1 MLITI
6 VFIIIA
12 LAIGV
17 IFGYSVRAFIVAK
30 QIGSAERKAKDI
42 LDNAKDKEKEILI
55 KAKEKAIAAIDEVKR
70 EESELKHELRVR
82 QERLEKREEVFDAKL
97 LELERSKEEYQ
108 KKLADVDELKAKAL
122 EVKEEQVK
130 KLEKIAGLTI
140 DEAKEVLFKNTEER
154 IKDELA
160 TRIRKL
166 EAESSYEVEKRA
178 KHVIATAMQRV
189 ASSVAQETTI
199 TSVVIPSEEMKG
211 RIIGK
216 EGRNIKT
223 IERLTGTEIVIDET
237 PNTIWIS
244 GYSPIR
250 RHWCRIALEKL
261 ILDGRIHPGRIE
273 EAVLEAKTDLARDIQ
288 KAGEEAAY
296 QAGVVGLDPKL
307 IRILGRL
314 KYRTSYGQNVLQH
327 SVEVA
332 LISKMLAEELGGDV
346 AMCTKGGLLHDIG
359 KAVDHEVQG
368 AHPEIG
374 YEIMKKFNLPEEI
387 AYMAISHHEDNPKT
401 LEGIINKVADAISGS
416 RPGARKDT
424 FENYVQRL
432 QELEDTAKQ
441 FKGVS
446 HVYAIYA
453 GREVRVFVTPT
464 EIGDLE
470 AIKLAR
476 DIADKIETEL
486 KYPGEIKVT
495 VIRETRVDEYAR

>member
-1 MLITI
+1 MLTI
-6 VFIIIA
+6 IFIIGA
-12 LAIGV
+12 LVVGAMAGWGI
-17 IFGYSVRAFIVAK
+17 RALVVGKHIEN
-30 QIGSAERKAKDI
+30 AERKAKEI
-42 LDNAKDKEKEILI
+42 LDEAKDKEKETLI
-55 KAKEKAIAAIDEVKR
+55 KAKEKAIAVIEEAKR
-70 EESELKHELRVR
+70 EEAELKHELRGR

-97 LELERSKEEYQ
+97 IELERSKEDYQ
-108 KKLADVDELKAKAL
+108 KKLADVDELKAKIA
-122 EVKEEQVK
+122 EIKEEQVK
-130 KLEKIAGLTI
+130 KLEKIAGLTM

-154 IKDELA
+154 VKDELA
-160 TRIRKL
+160 ARIRKL
-166 EAESSYEVEKRA
+166 EAESSYEVEKRS

-199 TSVVIPSEEMKG
+199 TLVAIPSEEMKG

-223 IERLTGTEIVIDET
+223 IEKLTGTEIVIDET

-244 GYSPIR
+244 GFSPIR

-273 EAVLEAKTDLARDIQ
+273 EAVTEAKTELARDIQ

-307 IRILGRL
+307 VRILGRL

-368 AHPEIG
+368 SHPEIG

-470 AIKLAR
+470 ALKLAR

-486 KYPGEIKVT
+486 KYPGEIKVN
-495 VIRETRVDEYAR
+495 VIRETRVEEYAR

>member
-359 KAVDHEVQG
+359 KLCIPA
-368 AHPEIG
+368 EILRKADKLTG
-374 YEIMKKFNLPEEI
+374 QEYEIIKIHFRPVFVGY
-387 AYMAISHHEDNPKT
+387 AVFAA
-401 LEGIINKVADAISGS
+401 LEHASIRIFGS
-416 RPGARKDT
+416 RLLPHA
-424 FENYVQRL
+424 F
-432 QELEDTAKQ
+432 
-441 FKGVS
+441 
-446 HVYAIYA
+446 
-453 GREVRVFVTPT
+453 
-464 EIGDLE
+464 
-470 AIKLAR
+470 
-476 DIADKIETEL
+476 
-486 KYPGEIKVT
+486 
-495 VIRETRVDEYAR
+495 